1 MINMLGVSLI
11 EFLNQPL
18 IIIGLILLAFGIA
31 TVILAKRMTRVAR
44 QQNEID
50 QADKIYTAFKIV
62 GLLLILAGFIFIA
75 VDIILYII
83 K

>member
-1 MINMLGVSLI
+1 MINMLGVSLR

-31 TVILAKRMTRVAR
+31 TVVLAKRMTRVAR
-44 QQNEID
+44 QQNEVD
-50 QADKIYTAFKIV
+50 PDDKICTTFKVV
-62 GLLLILAGFIFIA
+62 GLLLILAGFVCVA
-75 VDIILYII
+75 VDIVLYII

>member
-11 EFLNQPL
+11 EFLNQAL

-50 QADKIYTAFKIV
+50 QDDKIYTTFKIV
-62 GLLLILAGFIFIA
+62 GLLLILAGFVCIA

>member
-11 EFLNQPL
+11 EFLNQAL

-50 QADKIYTAFKIV
+50 QDDKIYTTFKIV
-62 GLLLILAGFIFIA
+62 GLLLILAGFVCVA

>member
-62 GLLLILAGFIFIA
+62 GLLLILAGFICIA